1 MKSVKEINTK
11 VQEILEDSKPY
22 MSRINV
28 QYACTDLLAANDEM
42 QSYFAKDG
50 YDTNK
55 LDDLKQVVANNYIRL
70 EYIISE
76 FNSYYEMQYVK
87 RNRIKVLNNK
97 LLCLAKDKTLNI
109 ISRQEALR
117 YLSYITP
124 AYLRISDIDVQL
136 SDDVLSEAES
146 FVGDSELGVQCN

>member
-11 VQEILEDSKPY
+11 VQGILEDSKPY

-42 QSYFAKDG
+42 QSYFAVDG

-76 FNSYYEMQYVK
+76 FDNVYEKQYLK
-87 RNRIKVLNNK
+87 RNRLKVLNAR
-97 LLCLAKDKTLNI
+97 LLSLAKDKELDVI
-109 ISRQEALR
+109 KRQEALR
-117 YLSYITP
+117 HLSYVTP

-136 SDDVLSEAES
+136 EDELLVEAET
-146 FVGDSELGVQCN
+146 FAGDNGTVV

>member
-11 VQEILEDSKPY
+11 VQEILDDSKPY

-28 QYACTDLLAANDEM
+28 QYACTDLLAANDAM
-42 QSYFAKDG
+42 QSYFAEDG

-76 FNSYYEMQYVK
+76 FNSDYEMQYVK
-87 RNRIKVLNNK
+87 RNRIKVVNDK
-97 LLCLAKDKTLNI
+97 LLCLAKDKSLNVM
-109 ISRQEALR
+109 SRQEALG

-136 SDDVLSEAES
+136 ADDVLSKAES
-146 FVGDSELGVQCN
+146 FVGDNELGV